1 MVTVYSLPNCVQCDT
16 TKRFLN
22 KNLIEYNEIDLSQ
35 DSEAYEKIKG
45 WGFTQA
51 PVVEYDKKAWSGFR
65 MDMLSQISA

>member
-16 TKRFLN
+16 TKRFLT
-22 KNLIEYNEIDLSQ
+22 KNLIEYTEVDISQ
-35 DSEAYEKIKG
+35 DPEAYEKIKE

-65 MDMLSQISA
+65 MDMLSQIAA